1 MHFLDREFVH
11 GLVVESVFGQLT
23 SYPEGGPVNAVN
35 EAKQVL
41 VVDDDRL
48 IRVMV
53 GSMVRDAGFEPVIAS
68 SAREAIGS
76 LATLQ
81 PLAAF
86 IDLYMPD
93 SPGDECCKIIKSNE
107 ELADVPIVLMTAA
120 NAEAEVQRAFL
131 AGADDFL
138 PKPVRAYQ
146 LAAKLKAVRE
156 GLRRPK
162 QERDAPVKRVLLADH
177 DGFFRALVGNLL
189 ERAGYEVIQ
198 AETALSALRTMLQ
211 GRPKLDLCI
220 LNITMP
226 GFDGLELLR
235 KIRAAPELAKLPI
248 FVTTESKD
256 QVNIR
261 EELYTLGIRYL
272 IQKSAL
278 NLEDVL
284 RRVNQQLFR
293 GRESRT
299 LKRARFY
306 RVCDFRYSGD
316 GDWLSGFIYNLSAG
330 GVALRTLTALPTG
343 TAADIRF
350 NLTPQTKCETRATV
364 AWANEFNPQDTAS
377 FPYGMGLQFAGIT
390 PEFEERIGSFLTAA
404 LEAES
409 GPTATRS

>member
-11 GLVVESVFGQLT
+11 WLVLESVLGQLT
-23 SYPEGGPVNAVN
+23 SYRQGGPVNAVN
-35 EAKQVL
+35 ESKQVL

-53 GSMVRDAGFEPVIAS
+53 GSMVRDAGFEPVVAS
-68 SAREAIGS
+68 NATEAIGS

-81 PLAAF
+81 PLAVF

-107 ELADVPIVLMTAA
+107 ELAHVPIVLMTAA
-120 NAEAEVQRAFL
+120 NSEGDVQRALL

-146 LAAKLKAVRE
+146 LASMLKAVRE

-162 QERDAPVKRVLLADH
+162 RERPDAPVKRVLLADH

-198 AETALSALRTMLQ
+198 AETGLSALRTMLQ

-226 GFDGLELLR
+226 GLDGLEMLR

-261 EELYTLGIRYL
+261 EELYTLGVRYL

-278 NLEDVL
+278 NLEEVL
-284 RRVNQQLFR
+284 RRVNQQLLR
-293 GRESRT
+293 GHESRI

-306 RVCDFRYSGD
+306 RVCDFRCSGD

-330 GVALRTLTALPTG
+330 GIALRTLTALPTG

-350 NLTPQTKCETRATV
+350 NLTPQTKCETKATV
-364 AWANEFNPQDTAS
+364 AWANEFNPQDPES

-390 PEFEERIGSFLTAA
+390 PEFEERIGSFLT
-404 LEAES
+404 
-409 GPTATRS
+409 